1 MYGSLSDQSLDLTES
16 LLFDFTRCVRP
27 NGTAYGTRGK
37 CRKGTEQEASKPV
50 VDKKPQKR
58 VRIGKTVS
66 SLPKEKLEELLKD
79 PRLKPHQVAKV
90 QALIDSK
97 GAPKKS
103 AAERMRAAASKL
115 EEKAAASRPPK
126 KEKAKEKEKPKL
138 SKEEEKARAQYFKL
152 KEKADALVELDS
164 EAKQQA
170 LKEVGGEFY
179 IGSKAYKRYA
189 EILKAQGITAS
200 RIVEEKVRAKAKA
213 KDAMTPSLREEITA
227 KAIKENEAKW
237 KSMSRQEKRDALA
250 KQIAS
255 FKNSDQST
263 VNSMLK
269 SWSQMLKENPD
280 LNTPENRIGVLA
292 LRSLKIGYARQQRL
306 SREERAKQNES
317 LVKSSP
323 KYTETPGSRSLMKIP
338 TKEENIRELKKQEQ
352 EHNSKA
358 DKYEKEGK
366 TEEARSERVLA
377 RIAAQQAD
385 LTDRGYTG
393 NPNLG
398 AIYERQG
405 YNARPEV
412 VPSRSDLERR
422 NDLIQ
427 GDDGKPL
434 MLWRGVTTPEFATQF
449 KGGGENGEVHFPG
462 RGVYGNGTYAASSAP
477 KSTDPE
483 SALTEARSYAGSR
496 ENFNSKVTAFGI
508 RKDAN
513 IVEFQGEDWR
523 DRDAQFRQ
531 WQKSTILRA
540 EKESGY
546 SISDIG
552 EAAAILGIHAYRVP
566 QGSREDFWV
575 ILNRG
580 ALVVAADPEID
591 DN

>member
-1 MYGSLSDQSLDLTES
+1 MYGSLSDQSLSQTEK
-16 LLFDFTRCVRP
+16 LLYDFARCVRP
-27 NGTAYGTRGK
+27 DGTAYGTRGK
-37 CRKGTEQEASKPV
+37 CRKGTEQEAPKPV
-50 VDKKPQKR
+50 AKEKPQKR

-79 PRLKPHQVAKV
+79 PRLKPHQVEKV

-97 GAPKKS
+97 KSPKKS
-103 AAERMRAAASKL
+103 AAERMEAAASKL
-115 EEKAAASRPPK
+115 ETKGSAKAK
-126 KEKAKEKEKPKL
+126 KEEKPKL

-152 KEKADALVELDS
+152 KEKADALVKLDA

-179 IGSKAYKRYA
+179 IGSRAYKRYA
-189 EILKAQGITAS
+189 ELLKAQGTS
-200 RIVEEKVRAKAKA
+200 VSKVVEAKVKA
-213 KDAMTPSLREEITA
+213 KDAMTPSLKEEIAA

-237 KSMSRQEKRDALA
+237 KSMSREEKRAA
-250 KQIAS
+250 FEKQLAS
-255 FKNSDQST
+255 FKNSEQST
-263 VNSMLK
+263 INSMLK

-292 LRSLKIGYARQQRL
+292 LRSLKIDYARQQRL

-323 KYTETPGSRSLMKIP
+323 KYTETPGSRSLMIIP
-338 TKEENIRELKKQEQ
+338 TREENIRELKKQEQ

-366 TEEARSERVLA
+366 AEEARSERLLA
-377 RIAAQQAD
+377 RLAAQQAD

-412 VPSRSDLERR
+412 VASRSDLEKRD
-422 NDLIQ
+422 DLIQ

-477 KSTDPE
+477 KSTDPG
-483 SALTEARSYAGSR
+483 SALTEARSYAGSSD
-496 ENFNSKVTAFGI
+496 NPNSKVTAFGI

-523 DRDAQFRQ
+523 DRDAQFRE

-540 EKESGY
+540 ERESGY

-591 DN
+591 EN